1 MSVFPESSG
10 KRALPK
16 STRRYAFSLTPLADA
31 MLQLLIFFMLS
42 SSMAAYSLL
51 GLNSAAAPAL
61 GAGPALPAMVT
72 GGEAP
77 PGVAAWTVE
86 VGGVVANGQRFGF
99 DALPAMVTGLKQQ
112 ALPQVVL
119 VLGEGASV
127 QDLVVVLEALAA
139 GGIAEVQVATP
150 ALPEATL
157 AVPEAP

>member
-77 PGVAAWTVE
+77 RHGRLDGRGGRRGGQWAAL
-86 VGGVVANGQRFGF
+86 R
-99 DALPAMVTGLKQQ
+99 L
-112 ALPQVVL
+112 
-119 VLGEGASV
+119 
-127 QDLVVVLEALAA
+127 
-139 GGIAEVQVATP
+139 
-150 ALPEATL
+150 
-157 AVPEAP
+157 

>member
-1 MSVFPESSG
+1 MSVFPDSNG
-10 KRALPK
+10 KRSLPR

-51 GLNSAAAPAL
+51 GLNSTAAPSA
-61 GAGPALPAMVT
+61 GAGPALPALLA
-72 GGEAP
+72 GGEAA

-150 ALPEATL
+150 AAAT
-157 AVPEAP
+157 AEAP

>member
-1 MSVFPESSG
+1 MSGFPDTNS
-10 KRALPK
+10 KRSLPK
-16 STRRYAFSLTPLADA
+16 SSRRYAFSLTPLADA

-51 GLNSAAAPAL
+51 GLNSAAAPTA
-61 GAGPALPAMVT
+61 GAGPALPALVA
-72 GGEAP
+72 GGAP
-77 PGVAAWTVE
+77 PPGMAAWTVE
-86 VGGVVANGQRFGF
+86 VGGVIANGQRFGF
-99 DALPAMVTGLKQQ
+99 DALPAMVTALKQQ

-150 ALPEATL
+150 AASAFT
-157 AVPEAP
+157 AEAP